1 MAAIIPVNLREESSM
16 AGQLVKNCHYTHNR
30 LVMSVNARLQQPTN
44 IYRRILFG
52 MKSIRLMAAVLG
64 AIVVLYFLVI
74 NFLPEDKIV
83 GFHFRWPWSK

>member
-1 MAAIIPVNLREESSM
+1 
-16 AGQLVKNCHYTHNR
+16 
-30 LVMSVNARLQQPTN
+30 
-44 IYRRILFG
+44 
-52 MKSIRLMAAVLG
+52 MKPIRLMAEDLG